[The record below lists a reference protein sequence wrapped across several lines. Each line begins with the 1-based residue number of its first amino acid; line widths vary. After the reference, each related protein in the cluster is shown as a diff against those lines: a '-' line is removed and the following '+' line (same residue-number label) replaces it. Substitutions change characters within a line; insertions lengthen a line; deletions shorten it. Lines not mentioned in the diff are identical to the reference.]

1 MVLMNGSKRARQQD
15 SIKNLPTCGG
25 NKKSGLIRF
34 VGMDSSISLAR
45 FGVTTQ
51 TQPGLP
57 CTGNL
62 LYTTK
67 RNQLCAGGVGKAVNM
82 RHCF

>member
-1 MVLMNGSKRARQQD
+1 MSVCGGNS
-15 SIKNLPTCGG
+15 TCGG

-34 VGMDSSISLAR
+34 IGMDSSISLAR
-45 FGVTTQ
+45 FAVTPETR
-51 TQPGLP
+51 PRYGSVCP
-57 CTGNL
+57 ASFK
-62 LYTTK
+62 TK